1 MNFIKRI
8 TFLFLLIL
16 LFLPLH
22 TRASNNIV
30 DVYLFY
36 GRECPHC
43 AELEKAIEEIKKDYP
58 NLKVHKYEVWYNS
71 ENRNY
76 MNEAAS
82 ILDTKVTGVPFTVI
96 GTRFFSG
103 YSAVVRKGE
112 IKHTIETYSKVATYK
127 DPVGEMLGITKRSGT
142 LTYEDI
148 TKINDDDPSYILEL
162 PFVGPVKAK
171 TVSLPVISIVMGA
184 IDGFNPCAMW
194 VLLFLISVLLNMK
207 DRRRMWLLGS
217 IFIITSA
224 VIYLFFMF
232 TWLNVVTFIGALW
245 WFKLLIALIALI
257 GGILN
262 IRSFIKSKEDGCNVV
277 DETKRKNIFH
287 KIKKFTSQKKLSL
300 AIAGIIALAITV
312 NFIELSCSAGL
323 PVIFTSILAM
333 NNLSLFE
340 YSFYIF
346 LYILFFL
353 LDDLIVFI
361 IAMISLKLT
370 GISNKY
376 VKYSHLIG
384 GIIMLAIGLLM
395 IFKPEWLMFN
405 F

>member
-16 LFLPLH
+16 LFFPLH

-36 GRECPHC
+36 GRECPRC
-43 AELEKAIEEIKKDYP
+43 AELEKALEEIKKDYP
-58 NLKVHKYEVWYNS
+58 NLKVHKNEVRYNS

-171 TVSLPVISIVMGA
+171 TLSLPVISIVMGA

-224 VIYLFFMF
+224 VIYLFFML

-346 LYILFFL
+346 LYILIFL

>member
-194 VLLFLISVLLNMK
+194 ILLFLISVLLNMK

-224 VIYLFFMF
+224 VIYLFFML
-232 TWLNVVTFIGALW
+232 TSLNVVTFIGALW